1 MKNLIIKKRRNGSK
15 IQAGQ
20 TSRKSVPD
28 IGSYVLFFKVMFSAM
43 IDMINATAEIAIEAH
58 NKTITPRHL
67 IFAHKKHIMV
77 IEYGERN
84 YSSPWF
90 DGTSAYFFWAEVLFS
105 FLAGYSLL

>member
-67 IFAHKKHIMV
+67 VRVKCLWENIYLI
-77 IEYGERN
+77 YGVKSVRLNTIDEASKR
-84 YSSPWF
+84 
-90 DGTSAYFFWAEVLFS
+90 SAVV
-105 FLAGYSLL
+105 